1 MSSLRF
7 NSVLLEISNAMSAD
21 QLNEMKFLVQQE
33 IGKRNLEKIGS
44 GRELFQLFRE
54 RGKLAEDNTAFLSE
68 LLKEIKRQDLSDK
81 IDNFNI
87 QPEPDDGLSEEEK
100 AKLKIATEVIAE
112 NLGKSWRKLGR
123 KLGLSE
129 TKLES
134 ISKKHPTDL
143 EETAVELLKEWGK
156 SQGAEAQTKMLI
168 DALRACQLNMTAD
181 KVEERLAT

>member
-1 MSSLRF
+1 MSALQF

-21 QLNEMKFLVQQE
+21 QLNEMKFLVLQE

-54 RGKLAEDNTAFLSE
+54 RGKLSEDNTAFLSK

-134 ISKKHPTDL
+134 ISNRHPTDL
-143 EETAVELLKEWGK
+143 EETAVELLKEWRK
-156 SQGAEAQTKMLI
+156 SQGAAAQTKMLI

-181 KVEERLAT
+181 KVEERL

>member
-21 QLNEMKFLVQQE
+21 QLNEIKFLVQQE

-100 AKLKIATEVIAE
+100 GKLKYDMNGVCEHSQI
-112 NLGKSWRKLGR
+112 
-123 KLGLSE
+123 
-129 TKLES
+129 
-134 ISKKHPTDL
+134 
-143 EETAVELLKEWGK
+143 WGK
-156 SQGAEAQTKMLI
+156 TKITIIIVIIMHICKASCYKVWTLI
-168 DALRACQLNMTAD
+168 YT
-181 KVEERLAT
+181 